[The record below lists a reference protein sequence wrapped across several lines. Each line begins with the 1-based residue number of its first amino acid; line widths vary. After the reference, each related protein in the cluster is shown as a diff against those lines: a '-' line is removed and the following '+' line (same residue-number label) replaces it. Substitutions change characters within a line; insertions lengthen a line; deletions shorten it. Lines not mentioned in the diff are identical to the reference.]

1 MPRLPATRRPSVQT
15 LTSPALLCG
24 LALISMAAVGALAVS
39 QPADATTT
47 SGTETAAV
55 TTTTTAPMTIVT
67 GPVDVNAPTTVATI
81 APEPTTTTIPADTIP
96 PVLTLAPGL
105 EGSTVTTAQFVLSG
119 TAEAAAVVSIG
130 ATPALLD
137 EKGNWAAGVEL
148 VPGPNSV
155 TVTAT
160 DPAGNVTTA
169 VVSVTFSVPPPSTTP
184 ATTATTAPKKST
196 TTTRPPSTSAP
207 ATTATTAT
215 TRPPAPTTL
224 PPDVEPG

>member
-1 MPRLPATRRPSVQT
+1 M
-15 LTSPALLCG
+15 TSPALLCG

-39 QPADATTT
+39 RPGDATAT
-47 SGTETAAV
+47 SGDNAAV
-55 TTTTTAPMTIVT
+55 VATTTTTAPI
-67 GPVDVNAPTTVATI
+67 PVLTVQVDPNAPTTVATT
-81 APEPTTTTIPADTIP
+81 APAPTTTTIPADTTP
-96 PVLTLAPGL
+96 PVLTIAPGL

-130 ATPALLD
+130 TSPALLD

-148 VPGPNSV
+148 VPGVNSI

-160 DPAGNVTTA
+160 DPAGNVTAA
-169 VVSVTFSVPPPSTTP
+169 VVTVNFSVPPPSTTP
-184 ATTATTAPKKST
+184 ATTATTSPKKT
-196 TTTRPPSTSAP
+196 TTTTKPPTTAP
-207 ATTATTAT
+207 PATTAT

>member
-1 MPRLPATRRPSVQT
+1 
-15 LTSPALLCG
+15 
-24 LALISMAAVGALAVS
+24 MAAVGALAVS
-39 QPADATTT
+39 QPSDAIATAGTPGATTT
-47 SGTETAAV
+47 TVAAPVTVVTIADPNAPITAA
-55 TTTTTAPMTIVT
+55 
-67 GPVDVNAPTTVATI
+67 TVAP
-81 APEPTTTTIPADTIP
+81 APTTTTIPADTTP
-96 PVLTLAPGL
+96 PVLTIAPGL

-130 ATPALLD
+130 TAPALLD

-148 VPGPNSV
+148 VPGPNSI

-196 TTTRPPSTSAP
+196 TTTRPSTTPPPVTSAP
-207 ATTATTAT
+207 ATT
-215 TRPPAPTTL
+215 RPPASTTL